1 MRQRY
6 MLNTKTERVYILHEE
21 TLRQRK
27 DMVEISEAQA
37 ENIMAGK
44 PVSQNMGYA
53 PTVQET
59 PPANTED
66 TIAYLKRKLAIALEL
81 LNMSSPEQLP
91 DDLTQG
97 KVIMDDFTPPA
108 EGESAPEAAID
119 VPGEKD
125 PDIAMLEQ
133 IRIEGK
139 GKARVEA
146 YCLEKFGVDVDRRM
160 RLNDLVDKAI
170 DLRLAEVNKG
180 QTEAAPE
187 VSEQPD
193 F

>member
-1 MRQRY
+1 MGQRY

-37 ENIMAGK
+37 QNIMAGK
-44 PVSQNMGYA
+44 PVAQNMGYA

-59 PPANTED
+59 PAAGAGD
-66 TIAYLKRKLAIALEL
+66 TIAYLKRKLGTALEL

-97 KVIMDDFTPPA
+97 KVILDDVTPPP
-108 EGESAPEAAID
+108 EGESAPEEAID

-139 GKARVEA
+139 GKAKVEA

-170 DLRLAEVNKG
+170 DLRIAQIRNAA
-180 QTEAAPE
+180 TEGTTGPE
-187 VSEQPD
+187 